1 MARHRLAFSRW
12 LKHNIIISSCPLALA
27 ASNCSLQTAGQRRR
41 KLICMQCDQHENKTV
56 CWPSHKPSSG
66 EITAHKAGQ
75 HMRMLQLIYM
85 PRFQQHAW
93 KRVPSLKMARHRLV
107 FPCWLKHNII
117 ISLCPLALAA
127 SSCSLQSARQRHRK
141 LIRVQRNQHEN
152 KAVYWPSH
160 KPPDPL
166 ARTLHT

>member
-41 KLICMQCDQHENKTV
+41 QLICMQCDQHENKAV

-85 PRFQQHAW
+85 PRFQWLDDVVESINCTLTAHAETCNAA
-93 KRVPSLKMARHRLV
+93 LRLV
-107 FPCWLKHNII
+107 AYACKQLLSTKRAATS
-117 ISLCPLALAA
+117 SLCHTGP
-127 SSCSLQSARQRHRK
+127 STTPHRM
-141 LIRVQRNQHEN
+141 R
-152 KAVYWPSH
+152 
-160 KPPDPL
+160 
-166 ARTLHT
+166 